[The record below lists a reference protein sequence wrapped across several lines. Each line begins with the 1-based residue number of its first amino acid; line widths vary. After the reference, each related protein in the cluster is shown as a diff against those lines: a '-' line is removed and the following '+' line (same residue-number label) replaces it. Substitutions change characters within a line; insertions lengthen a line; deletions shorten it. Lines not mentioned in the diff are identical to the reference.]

1 MELMCIANGDILLR
15 NAQED
20 SIVRRISLAE
30 FAAEKGQTKAAE
42 LLGLYQSA
50 LSKAIKSGRDIQ
62 VIENEDGSFV
72 AEETRKFPA
81 SAKSVA

>member
-1 MELMCIANGDILLR
+1 MELLSIANGDILR
-15 NAQED
+15 EIAHED
-20 SIVRRISLAE
+20 SIVRRIPLAE
-30 FAAEKGQTKAAE
+30 FASEKGQTKAAE

-62 VIENEDGSFV
+62 VIENEDGTYT

-81 SAKSVA
+81 NNKSVA

>member
-1 MELMCIANGDILLR
+1 M
-15 NAQED
+15 
-20 SIVRRISLAE
+20 RRISLAD

-62 VIENEDGSFV
+62 VIENEDGSYT

-81 SAKSVA
+81 TTKSVA

>member
-1 MELMCIANGDILLR
+1 M
-15 NAQED
+15 
-20 SIVRRISLAE
+20 RRIPLAD

-62 VIENEDGSFV
+62 VIERDDGTYA

-81 SAKSVA
+81 HTKTVA

>member
-1 MELMCIANGDILLR
+1 M
-15 NAQED
+15 
-20 SIVRRISLAE
+20 RRIPLAD

-62 VIENEDGSFV
+62 VIESDDGTYA

-81 SAKSVA
+81 HSKSVA